1 MDEDEAA
8 AANRGPDLGD
18 PDTQTPL
25 AFALTERERAA
36 LGLVRDALRRRDVLL
51 AFQPVVQSKDPSKI
65 AFHEGLI
72 RVLDPAGRVI
82 PARQF
87 IAAAETTEAGRILD
101 SLALELG
108 LDLLARVPALRISI
122 NMSARS
128 IAYPRWTDA
137 LARGIDRD
145 PTAAE
150 RLILEITEASAMIM
164 PDITAHFMKRL
175 QQKGISFAL
184 DDFGAG
190 FTSFRYLR
198 DFTFDAVKI
207 DGQFTRNIHA
217 DADNQCLARALLSIA
232 EHFDMF
238 TIAEAVET
246 PEDAAYLTGVG
257 FDCQQGY
264 LFGAPTTLPPWRE
277 EPAETG
283 S

>member
-1 MDEDEAA
+1 MIDDAA
-8 AANRGPDLGD
+8 TGPDLGD

-25 AFALTERERAA
+25 AFALTARDRAA

-51 AFQPVVQSKDPSKI
+51 AFQPVVRSKDPSRV

-72 RVLDPAGRVI
+72 RVLDSAGRVI

-108 LDLLARVPALRISI
+108 LDVLARVPDLRISV

-128 IAYPRWTDA
+128 IAYPRWIDA
-137 LARGIDRD
+137 LERGLDGD
-145 PTAAE
+145 PTLAE
-150 RLILEITEASAMIM
+150 RLILEISEASAMVM

-175 QQKGISFAL
+175 QNRGISFAL

-207 DGQFTRNIHA
+207 DGQFTRDIHA

-246 PEDAAYLTGVG
+246 PEDAAFLTGLG

-264 LFGAPTTLPPWRE
+264 LYGAPTTQPPWAVER
-277 EPAETG
+277 AAGTG
-283 S
+283 G